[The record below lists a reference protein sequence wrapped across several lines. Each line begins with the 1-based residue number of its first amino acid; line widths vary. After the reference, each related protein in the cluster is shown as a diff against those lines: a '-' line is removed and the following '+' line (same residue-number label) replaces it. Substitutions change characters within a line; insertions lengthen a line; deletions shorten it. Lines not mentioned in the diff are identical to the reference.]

1 LLAAATNLAAMQN
14 GQSVDQVSN
23 GALDHLLKNFT
34 ALLSKSSEPLSDN
47 AEHMHLVELHFLV
60 KK

>member
-1 LLAAATNLAAMQN
+1 MQN
-14 GQSVDQVSN
+14 EQSVDQVKN

-34 ALLSKSSEPLSDN
+34 ALLSRSSEPLSDN